1 LAGKLRNDLW
11 TPAIIRRAEKILGE
25 CSTLT
30 EAASR
35 ISIELKRP
43 TGSTPLTLLF
53 QRRGLP
59 HPLTYLRTADP
70 VHRALHVDSQT
81 RLKREHADLTSR
93 LLEAEAR
100 QEVLDK
106 LSSPIAPYE
115 IKRREKK
122 SGLREATAV
131 AMASDWHVEE
141 YVPQRADT
149 GGNFYDLSVAEKRC
163 RRFFDGLLW
172 LLAFNR
178 GAFAIRSLLLW
189 LGGDLMTGY
198 LRNENREENELS
210 PVETVNVLR
219 TWLIAGID
227 LLLKDPELAEIVIPC
242 SHGNHGR
249 TTELRQIST
258 GAKNSFEWLLYQM
271 LSAHYGP
278 SHPQHTRVKFITDQS
293 NHQYVKVYDFDLH
306 FTHGDEVKFQGGVG
320 GIAVPLMKA
329 VSGWDQVRR
338 CHYHHLGHFHQY
350 TDYGSATVNGS
361 LIGYNQYAM
370 SIRAFPEPPQQAF
383 YILDSKRGKTCKSP
397 IWVGE

>member
-1 LAGKLRNDLW
+1 MAGKLRSDWW
-11 TPAIIRRAEKILGE
+11 TPQTLTRAEGILRD
-25 CSTLT
+25 STSLT
-30 EAASR
+30 EAVSR

-43 TGSTPLTLLF
+43 TNITSLKDVF
-53 QRRGLP
+53 ARRGMQ

-81 RLKREHADLTSR
+81 RLKREHKDLVAR
-93 LLEAEAR
+93 LQEAEAR
-100 QEVLDK
+100 QAVLDRF
-106 LSSPIAPYE
+106 SQPIEPYQ

-141 YVPQRADT
+141 HVPNRADT
-149 GGNFYDLSVAEKRC
+149 AGNYYDLSVAEKRC
-163 RRFFDGLLW
+163 VRFFTGLMW
-172 LLAFNR
+172 LIAFNR

-189 LGGDLMTGY
+189 LGGDLMTGF

-219 TWLIAGID
+219 AWLIAGID
-227 LLLKDPELAEIVIPC
+227 LLLTDPQLVEIVIPC

-258 GAKNSFEWLLYQM
+258 GAKNSYEWLLYQM
-271 LSAHYGP
+271 LAAHYGP
-278 SHPQHTRVKFITDQS
+278 SHPHHKRVKFITDQS

-306 FTHGDEVKFQGGVG
+306 FTHGDEVKFAGGVG

-361 LIGYNQYAM
+361 LIGYNAYAM